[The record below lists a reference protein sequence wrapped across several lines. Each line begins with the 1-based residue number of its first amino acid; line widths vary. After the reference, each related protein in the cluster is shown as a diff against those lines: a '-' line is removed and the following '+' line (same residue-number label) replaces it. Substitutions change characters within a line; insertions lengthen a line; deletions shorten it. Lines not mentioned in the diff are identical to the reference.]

1 MNEDKATRTVLVT
14 GASRGIGRAI
24 AIQLAKQGFRIA
36 INYRGNQPA
45 AAATLATIEAEG
57 GQGYL
62 LPFDVSLRDQAK
74 SVIEQDI
81 ETNGVYWGVVLNAG
95 VTADAPLPSISGED
109 WDRVITT
116 NLGGFYN
123 VLHPLI
129 MPMIRQKWGGRIVTM
144 SSLAG
149 IAGNRGQTNYAASKG
164 GLIAATRSLA
174 KELAKRQITVNSVA
188 PGLIETDMTEEV
200 PEEIIKAIPMRRF
213 GKPEE
218 VAGLVGYLFS
228 ETAGYITGEVISVN
242 GGLL

>member
-1 MNEDKATRTVLVT
+1 MTEAQATRTVLVT

-24 AIQLAKQGFRIA
+24 AIQLARQGFRIA
-36 INYRGNQPA
+36 INYRGNQTA
-45 AAATLATIEAEG
+45 AAATLAAIEADG

-62 LPFDVSLRDQAK
+62 LPFDVANR
-74 SVIEQDI
+74 EQTQVAIDTDI
-81 ETNGVYWGVVLNAG
+81 EANGVYWGVVLNAG
-95 VTADAPLPSISGED
+95 VNADAPLPSISGED
-109 WDRVITT
+109 WDRVIAT

-129 MPMIRQKWGGRIVTM
+129 MPMIRQKCGGRIVTM